1 MRYLIYARKS
11 TESED
16 RQVQSIDDQIAV
28 LRRLAQQRGLVVTEE
43 LVESKSAKDP
53 AARPVFAR
61 LLDEIEAGRAQGI
74 LCWNINRLSR
84 NPVDSGTLSWMLQR
98 GAIHSILTPEREY
111 LPDDNVVLWAI
122 ESGVANQFILDLR
135 KAVARGT
142 RSKVEKGWFP
152 HRAPEGYRNDIAE
165 KTVVTDGER
174 FTLLREGWD
183 MMLSG
188 AHTVPQVGAFLSRRG
203 FRTKKTR
210 RSGGKEISRSAL
222 YRLFVNP
229 FYRGEFAHE
238 GRTVQGAHTPMVTR
252 EEFQRV
258 QMLLGRENHIQ
269 PQKRR
274 WAFTGLIR
282 CGVCGSL
289 VTAERKVK
297 QYKTS
302 GLRREYAYYHCCG
315 RDCRPKTSVAEEVLE
330 TRIATVLKRCQ
341 VDVSFWDW
349 CVTSWGETDAQE
361 SSAEKASEA
370 QATRALAQAKARRE
384 RLFEMRADGEISRE
398 EFLQR
403 SGRIDTE
410 IADLTAAHEGKQSK
424 AERDKQTLRDLSYF
438 SSTAYTRF
446 TQGDVEA
453 KREVVCAL
461 GGKLS
466 LTLGEL
472 HIQPHPLIDLIRCL
486 EPGEIG
492 SDKQKQGTFALPNP
506 TWWAMRDDIRTAVSN
521 GDTPL
526 FNHMLPFGS

>member
-16 RQVQSIDDQIAV
+16 RQVQSIDDQLTV
-28 LRRLAQQRGLVVTEE
+28 LRRLAQQRGLIVTEE
-43 LVESKSAKDP
+43 LVESKSAKGP
-53 AARPVFAR
+53 GARPVFAR
-61 LLDEIEAGRAQGI
+61 LLEEVEAGRAQGI

-98 GAIHSILTPEREY
+98 RAIHSILTPEREY
-111 LPDDNVVLWAI
+111 LPEDNVVLWAI

-142 RSKVEKGWFP
+142 QSKVEKGWFP

-165 KTVVTDGER
+165 KTVVADGER

-188 AHTVPQVGAFLSRRG
+188 AHTVPQVGAFLSQRG

-229 FYRGEFAHE
+229 FYMGEFAHE

-330 TRIATVLKRCQ
+330 TKIATLLKRCQ
-341 VDVSFWDW
+341 VSTIFWDW

-361 SSAEKASEA
+361 VSVEKAAQSQAA
-370 QATRALAQAKARRE
+370 QAIAKAKARRE
-384 RLFEMRADGEISRE
+384 RLFEMRADREISRE
-398 EFLQR
+398 EFLLR
-403 SGRIDTE
+403 SEQADNE
-410 IADLTAAHEGKQSK
+410 ISDLNAAQESK
-424 AERDKQTLRDLSYF
+424 RTKTERDKQTLRDLSHF

-461 GGKLS
+461 GGKMS

-472 HIQPHPLIDLIRCL
+472 HIQPHPLIDMIRCL
-486 EPGEIG
+486 ELGKNG
-492 SDKQKQGTFALPNP
+492 SESQKKGNLALPNP
-506 TWWAMRDDIRTAVSN
+506 AWWDMRDDIRTVLN
-521 GDTPL
+521 GCEETSHL
-526 FNHMLPFGS
+526 FKLPQ

>member
-16 RQVQSIDDQIAV
+16 RQVQSIDDQLAV
-28 LRRLAQQRGLVVTEE
+28 LRRLAQQRGLVVSEE

-53 AARPVFAR
+53 GARLVFAR
-61 LLDEIEAGRAQGI
+61 MLEEIEAGRAQGI

-111 LPDDNVVLWAI
+111 LPEDNVVLWAI

-152 HRAPEGYRNDIAE
+152 HRAPEGYRNDIAK
-165 KTVVTDGER
+165 KTVVADGDR

-188 AHTVPQVGAFLSRRG
+188 AHTVPQVGVFLGRRS
-203 FRTKKTR
+203 FRTKKTK

-229 FYRGEFAHE
+229 FYMGEFAYE

-269 PQKRR
+269 LQKRR

-315 RDCRPKTSVAEEVLE
+315 RDCRPKTSVSEEVLE
-330 TRIATVLKRCQ
+330 TKIATLLKCCQ
-341 VDVSFWDW
+341 VSTAFWDW
-349 CVTSWGETDAQE
+349 CVVSWGEADTQE
-361 SSAEKASEA
+361 NSVEKASET
-370 QATRALAQAKARRE
+370 QAAHALAQAKVRRE
-384 RLFEMRADGEISRE
+384 RLFEMRADDEISRE
-398 EFLQR
+398 EFLMR
-403 SGRIDTE
+403 SKNTDNE
-410 IADLTAAHEGKQSK
+410 ITDLNTAHQSKVTK
-424 AERDKQTLRDLSYF
+424 AERDKQTLRDLSHF

-453 KREVVCAL
+453 KREVVFAL
-461 GGKLS
+461 GGKMS

-486 EPGEIG
+486 EPEEIS
-492 SDKQKQGTFALPNP
+492 SDKQKQGHFALPNP
-506 TWWAMRDDIRTAVSN
+506 AWWTMRDDIRTVLDGCEEARH
-521 GDTPL
+521 L
-526 FNHMLPFGS
+526 FKLAR